1 MLFVAIHAQY
11 TIPVLFAIFIDYV
24 QCDAFQVKSCFVTH
38 EKCMQESNELGKAA
52 TNTLLHLDTFGI
64 IIDEDYLLK
73 STVDQLGLTAKRL
86 DHARSM

>member
-1 MLFVAIHAQY
+1 
-11 TIPVLFAIFIDYV
+11 
-24 QCDAFQVKSCFVTH
+24 
-38 EKCMQESNELGKAA
+38 MQESIELGKAA